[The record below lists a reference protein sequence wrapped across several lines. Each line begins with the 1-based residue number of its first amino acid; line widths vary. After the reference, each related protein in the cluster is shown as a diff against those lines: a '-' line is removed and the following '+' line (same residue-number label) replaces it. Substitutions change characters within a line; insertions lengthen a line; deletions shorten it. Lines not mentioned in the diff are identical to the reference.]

1 MLWNDVL
8 SVKNIAGP
16 YTSATKPFFRLL
28 ILCKVD
34 RRIKE
39 NCDILLS
46 HSGRTEVVTYATH
59 VLALPVT

>member
-28 ILCKVD
+28 ILCKVEQ
-34 RRIKE
+34 RIKE

-46 HSGRTEVVTYATH
+46 LSGHTEVVTYATYIM
-59 VLALPVT
+59 ALPVT